1 MNMQEFLEYQ
11 MLGNSGEQWLLAA
24 GTFLGLVIVFKIFSS
39 IIISKLKKAS
49 EKTETDID
57 DFFIGLVKN
66 VKPPFYFFVALYAAT
81 QLLNLNGLVGKIV
94 FGLFLVTVV
103 YQTVTVLQKVIDYGI
118 KKILMGGEDE
128 VDQDKE
134 GIVKLI
140 GQLSKF
146 ALWVV
151 GILLILSNFGINV
164 TSLIAGLGI
173 GGIAIAL
180 ALQSILGDMFASF
193 SIFVDKPFKVG
204 DFIAIS
210 PTEKGTVEKVGVKTS
225 RLRTLQ
231 GQQIVI
237 SNKKLTDSSVE
248 NFRRMEKRRSTFAFG
263 ILYETPLEK
272 VKEIPNMVVSI
283 VEKVEN
289 AKLDRVHFKTFGAS
303 SLDFEVVFT
312 MRVPGYSE
320 YMDAQQE
327 INLEIMEKFEKEG
340 IEFAY
345 PTQTLFVKK

>member
-1 MNMQEFLEYQ
+1 MELSSILEYQ
-11 MLGNSGEQWLLAA
+11 LFGNSGEQWLLAV

-39 IIISKLKKAS
+39 VIISKLKKAS
-49 EKTETDID
+49 ERTATDID

-66 VKPPFYFFVALYAAT
+66 VKPPFYFFVAMYAAT
-81 QLLNLNGLVGKIV
+81 QLLELNGLVGKII
-94 FGLFLVTVV
+94 FGAFLVTVV
-103 YQTVTVLQKVIDYGI
+103 YQAITVLQRVIDYGI
-118 KKILMGGEDE
+118 KKILMGSDE
-128 VDQDKE
+128 ETDQDKE
-134 GIVKLI
+134 AIIKLI
-140 GQLSKF
+140 GQLTKAS
-146 ALWVV
+146 LWIV
-151 GILLILSNFGINV
+151 GALLILSNFGIDV

-180 ALQSILGDMFASF
+180 ALQSVLGDMFASF

-248 NFRRMEKRRSTFAFG
+248 NFRRMEKRRSTFVFG
-263 ILYETPLEK
+263 VTYDTPLEK
-272 VKEIPNMVVSI
+272 LKEIPDMITEI
-283 VEKVEN
+283 VKSTEN
-289 AKLDRVHFKTFGAS
+289 AKLDRVHFKALNAS

-312 MRVPGYSE
+312 MQVPGYADF
-320 YMDAQQE
+320 MDAQQK
-327 INLEIMEKFEKEG
+327 INFEIMEKFEEEK